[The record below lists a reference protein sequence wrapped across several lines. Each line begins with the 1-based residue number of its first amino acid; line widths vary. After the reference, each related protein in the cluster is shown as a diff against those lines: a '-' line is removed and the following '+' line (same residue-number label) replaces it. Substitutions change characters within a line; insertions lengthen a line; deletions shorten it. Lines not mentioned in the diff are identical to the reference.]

1 MHYTEPVFRPPQ
13 EAYTPLLEITAGC
26 THSRCRFCNLNG
38 QTKFRMAPLAQV
50 EEDLRELSESIPH
63 AKRIFFLMANAFA
76 LSFDRLMERIDLV
89 HKYLPE
95 IKEISMQT
103 RVQDIK
109 NKTPEQLKVLHDQG
123 IHFLYTGFESGDDET
138 LAFMDKNCT
147 AKDILEQTAKLDEAG
162 IGYQVTFL
170 NGVGGKKLSRQHAI
184 NSGKVFS
191 QLHPTDAVWITSLV
205 LLPDTKLYQDM
216 QEGRFTPLTEKE
228 MLEESKLFLE
238 NLDME
243 ARIKGSWLTTADI
256 QGEFPKDRQR
266 ILGNIQ
272 YAIDHMDEKKTSE
285 WRSGIRYI

>member
-13 EAYTPLLEITAGC
+13 EMHTPLLEITAGC
-26 THSRCRFCNLNG
+26 THARCNFCNLNG

-50 EEDLRELSESIPH
+50 EEDLKELSLRNPH
-63 AKRIFFLMANAFA
+63 SKKIFFLMANAFA
-76 LSFDRLMERIDLV
+76 LSYDRLMERIDLV

-95 IKEISMQT
+95 ITEISMQT

-109 NKTPEQLKVLHDQG
+109 NKTPEQLKNLYDQG

-147 AKDILEQTAKLDEAG
+147 AKDIIQQTAKLDDAG

-170 NGVGGKKLSRQHAI
+170 NGVGGKMLSSQHAI

-216 QEGRFTPLTEKE
+216 KEGIFTPLSERE
-228 MLEESKLFLE
+228 MLEESRLFLE
-238 NLDME
+238 NLDIN

-256 QGEFPKDRQR
+256 RGVFPGDKQKLLD
-266 ILGNIQ
+266 NIQ
-272 YAIDHMDEKKTSE
+272 YAINNMDESKAAD
-285 WRSGIRYI
+285 WRSHIKYI

>member
-13 EAYTPLLEITAGC
+13 EANTPLLEITAGC

-38 QTKFRMAPLAQV
+38 QTKFCMAPLSQV
-50 EEDLRELSESIPH
+50 EDDLRELRLRNPH
-63 AKRIFFLMANAFA
+63 SKRIFFLMANAFA
-76 LSFDRLMERIDLV
+76 LSYDRLMERIDLV

-95 IKEISMQT
+95 VTEISMQT

-109 NKTPEQLKVLHDQG
+109 NKTPEQLKNLYDQG

-138 LAFMDKNCT
+138 LAFMNKNCT
-147 AKDILEQTAKLDEAG
+147 AKDIIEQTAKLDDAG
-162 IGYQVTFL
+162 IGYQATFL
-170 NGVGGKKLSRQHAI
+170 NGVGGKELSRQHAI

-191 QLHPTDAVWITSLV
+191 QIHPTDAVWITSLV

-216 QEGRFTPLTEKE
+216 KEGRFTPLSEME

-238 NLDME
+238 NLDID

-256 QGEFPKDRQR
+256 RGEFPRDKKKLLD
-266 ILGNIQ
+266 NIQ
-272 YAIDHMDEKKTSE
+272 YAIHHIDESKAAD
-285 WRSGIRYI
+285 WRSQIRYI

>member
-38 QTKFRMAPLAQV
+38 QTRFNMAPLAQV
-50 EEDLRELSESIPH
+50 EEDIKELSVMYPH
-63 AKRIFFLMANAFA
+63 STRIFFLMANAFA
-76 LSFDRLMERIDLV
+76 LSYDRLMERIDLV
-89 HKYLPE
+89 HKYMPE
-95 IKEISMQT
+95 VKEISMQT

-109 NKTPEQLKVLHDQG
+109 NKTPEQLRILHDQG
-123 IHFLYTGFESGDDET
+123 VCYLYTGFESGDDET

-147 AKDILEQTAKLDEAG
+147 AKDIIEQTTKLDDAE
-162 IGYQVTFL
+162 IGYNVTFL
-170 NGVGGKKLSRQHAI
+170 NGVGGKDLSRQHAI

-191 QLHPTDAVWITSLV
+191 KLHPTDAVWITSLV
-205 LLPDTKLYQDM
+205 LLPDTQYYRDM

-243 ARIKGSWLTTADI
+243 ARVRGSWLTTADI
-256 QGEFPKDRQR
+256 NGVFPGDKKKVLDNLTRAIGSIDESKAAAWR
-266 ILGNIQ
+266 SRIQ
-272 YAIDHMDEKKTSE
+272 YI
-285 WRSGIRYI
+285 

>member
-13 EAYTPLLEITAGC
+13 EANTPLLEITAGC
-26 THSRCRFCNLNG
+26 THSKCSFCNLNG
-38 QTKFRMAPLAQV
+38 QAKFRMAPLSQV
-50 EEDLRELSESIPH
+50 EDDLRELSLTNPH
-63 AKRIFFLMANAFA
+63 SKRIFFLMANAFA
-76 LSFDRLMERIDLV
+76 LSYDRLMERIDLV

-95 IKEISMQT
+95 VTEISMQT

-109 NKTPEQLKVLHDQG
+109 NKTPEQLRNLYDQG

-138 LAFMDKNCT
+138 LAFMNKNCT
-147 AKDILEQTAKLDEAG
+147 AKDIIKQTAKLDDAG
-162 IGYQVTFL
+162 IGYQATFL

-191 QLHPTDAVWITSLV
+191 QIHPTDAVWITSLV

-216 QEGRFTPLTEKE
+216 KEGRFTPLSEME

-238 NLDME
+238 NLDID

-256 QGEFPKDRQR
+256 RGEFPRDKKKLLD
-266 ILGNIQ
+266 NIQ
-272 YAIDHMDEKKTSE
+272 YAIHHIDESKAAD
-285 WRSGIRYI
+285 WRSQIRYI